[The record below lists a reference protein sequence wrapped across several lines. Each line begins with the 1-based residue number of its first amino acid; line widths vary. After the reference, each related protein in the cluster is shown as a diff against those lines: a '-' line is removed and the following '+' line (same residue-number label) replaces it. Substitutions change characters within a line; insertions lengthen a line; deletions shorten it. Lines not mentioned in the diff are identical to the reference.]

1 MRRLAFLVAGFA
13 LIGFVSQE
21 AGAVVTTTPFG
32 DMAKVT
38 EDLAQEFYRA
48 WRLRISELPANYQQ
62 VATATGVVYRSPN
75 KTGCA
80 DKNLSTLFQPV
91 TEILVSS
98 KIVAPGEL
106 REMVVYRGCSGEDLL
121 IEVLKVKGT
130 NPQSTMLDDVLKGKR
145 RFMHSADETERHSVF
160 LDPVLG
166 PLIEVSSRAV
176 NATTTSTRIQV
187 MNKPLISIWTRIT
200 GTTKQ
205 TRVDLED
212 FDVRL
217 SKFGGNMRSSTTGF
231 KSSYTVFQNGDVF
244 NWRLGEEFDF
254 TNQRRFEEAYSK
266 KVVGALNYSATAI
279 LEVYLKQMPK
289 TEVAKPSAGAN
300 QRILQELSLALNR
313 VTSNTEL
320 ERVRLL
326 IQEYIIEIQN
336 GNITVDD
343 RRPK

>member
-145 RFMHSADETERHSVF
+145 RFMHSA
-160 LDPVLG
+160 
-166 PLIEVSSRAV
+166 
-176 NATTTSTRIQV
+176 
-187 MNKPLISIWTRIT
+187 
-200 GTTKQ
+200 
-205 TRVDLED
+205 
-212 FDVRL
+212 
-217 SKFGGNMRSSTTGF
+217 
-231 KSSYTVFQNGDVF
+231 
-244 NWRLGEEFDF
+244 
-254 TNQRRFEEAYSK
+254 
-266 KVVGALNYSATAI
+266 
-279 LEVYLKQMPK
+279 
-289 TEVAKPSAGAN
+289 
-300 QRILQELSLALNR
+300 
-313 VTSNTEL
+313 
-320 ERVRLL
+320 
-326 IQEYIIEIQN
+326 
-336 GNITVDD
+336 
-343 RRPK
+343 